1 MNMTTVLLAILI
13 GLIFVL
19 AATVWAIPKL
29 DRVMRRRMGEVDL
42 EAEPASGNEGPSRDG
57 QA

>member
-19 AATVWAIPKL
+19 GATVWAIPKL
-29 DRVMRRRMGEVDL
+29 DRVIRRRMGEVDP
-42 EAEPASGNEGPSRDG
+42 EAESASGNKEPSRDG